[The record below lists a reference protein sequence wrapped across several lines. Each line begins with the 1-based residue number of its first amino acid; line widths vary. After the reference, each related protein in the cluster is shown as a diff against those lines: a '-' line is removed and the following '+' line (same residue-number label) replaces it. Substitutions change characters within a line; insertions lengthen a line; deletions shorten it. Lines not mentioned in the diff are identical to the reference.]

1 MRSLGDGFKSFNE
14 ALHIRTY
21 KPATHLIRVNE
32 ANSHEMFILRY
43 NFINMFFYI
52 TIKHMYIYITC
63 RHLIEKVIISNEN
76 IFKSV

>member
-52 TIKHMYIYITC
+52 TI
-63 RHLIEKVIISNEN
+63 
-76 IFKSV
+76 